1 MARLVQL
8 ELTAVRVRMN
18 LSVQTVSMMTLLL
31 ITITSYLSLSRI
43 LLSHLMLHF
52 SQIRLCLI
60 WLSLQL
66 RVLCSLQ
73 LVKTHH

>member
-31 ITITSYLSLSRI
+31 ITITSYLSLSII

-52 SQIRLCLI
+52 SQIRLCLT